1 MAQLRSATLGT
12 LLMAVVWLS
21 GCDSLGAA
29 AAQGGEASLRTL
41 IDVLLT
47 NFTNQ
52 LADTLS
58 GDENPPPDDGA
69 DQNGDDTNDEPTDNG
84 DGQIID
90 PGQSG
95 FFTSDVQPIL
105 NARCINCH
113 SPGAFAQMQ
122 GIPWD
127 FREDTA
133 FGDLI
138 NQVSSQD
145 EALTLVVPGD
155 PNASLLFLK
164 VSSQSPPV
172 GGMMPLGGPPLTDI
186 EIELIRVWIEQGA
199 LEQEDMPAD
208 GGDGDAAGSA
218 ANGEIIYLSNNCAA
232 CHCADASGECALS
245 APALVGVGAATLDAF
260 LRGDEPHSGGR
271 LALEDQ
277 ELADLAAYLA
287 SLP

>member
-1 MAQLRSATLGT
+1 MDQLRSATLGT

-21 GCDSLGAA
+21 GCDSLGAT

-58 GDENPPPDDGA
+58 GDENPPA
-69 DQNGDDTNDEPTDNG
+69 NDEPTDNG
-84 DGQIID
+84 DGQMID
-90 PGQSG
+90 PGQPV

-105 NARCINCH
+105 TARCINCH
-113 SPGAFAQMQ
+113 APGGFAQMQ

-133 FGDLI
+133 FGDLV
-138 NQVSSQD
+138 NQVSSQV

-164 VSSQSPPV
+164 VSSESPPV
-172 GGMMPLGGPPLTDI
+172 GSMMPLGGPPLTDI

-199 LEQEDMPAD
+199 LEQEEMPAD
-208 GGDGDAAGSA
+208 GGDGEAAGSA
-218 ANGEIIYLSNNCAA
+218 ENGEIIYLSNNCAA

-245 APALVGVGAATLDAF
+245 APALVGVSAATLDAF
-260 LRGDEPHSGGR
+260 LRGDEPHSGGQR
-271 LALEDQ
+271 ALEDQ
-277 ELADLAAYLA
+277 ELADLTAYLA